1 MSENEPILGEALSL
15 QPETLLKIENK
26 DLLDRLLALG
36 GAAQN
41 IEIAT
46 IKSPVDVIGLPS
58 EIPVAIHRNG
68 VNPKLE
74 GVKNLFDAYRIAP
87 ERRRGVA
94 KVDNLQ
100 SFIDLVNRHKD
111 EHSVIF
117 ANTDLKA
124 AKLLAVIDYHET
136 SGVARFGNHRI
147 EYNFPTT
154 KEFQVWQQFNGEKFD
169 QGEFAAFLEDHIAEL
184 ASPNDTKRSD
194 AETNDAEKSESEKSE
209 SEKSKYEQLFKTR
222 FGNPNEIIDLSR
234 GLQVNVGATLKTSVT
249 LQSGEGEVVFSE
261 KHTNTQGEKL
271 IVPGLFMISLPV
283 FEAGE
288 PVRIPVRLRYR
299 AGAAIKWF
307 YQLYR
312 PEHFLREQ
320 IKNDLLTAAQETGL
334 PAYEGAPEA

>member
-26 DLLDRLLALG
+26 DVLDRLLALG

-46 IKSPVDVIGLPS
+46 IKSPVDVVGLPS

-68 VNPKLE
+68 QAPKLE
-74 GVKNLFDAYRIAP
+74 GVKSLFDAYRIAP

-100 SFIDLVNRHKD
+100 SFVDLVNRHKD

-117 ANTDLKA
+117 ASTDLKA

-136 SGVARFGNHRI
+136 SGAARFGHHRI

-154 KEFQVWQQFNGEKFD
+154 KEFQVWQNFNGEKFD

-184 ASPNDTKRSD
+184 ASPMDQERNEFE
-194 AETNDAEKSESEKSE
+194 A
-209 SEKSKYEQLFKTR
+209 LFKTK
-222 FGNPNEIIDLSR
+222 FGAPNEIIDLSR
-234 GLQVNVGATLKTSVT
+234 GLQVNVGAKVKNSVT
-249 LQSGEGEVVFSE
+249 LQSGEAEVVFSE
-261 KHTNTQGEKL
+261 EHTNAQGEKL
-271 IVPGLFMISLPV
+271 IVPGLFMISLPA

-299 AGAAIKWF
+299 AGTAIKWF

-320 IKNDLLTAAQETGL
+320 IKNDLLTAAQATGL

>member
-26 DLLDRLLALG
+26 DVLDRLLALG

-41 IEIAT
+41 IEIIN
-46 IKSPVDVIGLPS
+46 IKSPVDVIGLPQ
-58 EIPVAIHRNG
+58 EIPLALHRG
-68 VNPKLE
+68 AAPKLE
-74 GVKNLFDAYRIAP
+74 GLRALFDAYRTAP

-94 KVDNLQ
+94 QVDNLQ

-117 ANTDLKA
+117 ANTDLKE

-136 SGVARFGNHRI
+136 SGVARFGNHRV

-154 KEFQVWQQFNGEKFD
+154 KEFQVWQHFNGEKFD
-169 QGEFAAFLEDHIAEL
+169 QGEFASFLEDHIAEL
-184 ASPNDTKRSD
+184 ASPMDQERNEF
-194 AETNDAEKSESEKSE
+194 ET
-209 SEKSKYEQLFKTR
+209 LFKTK
-222 FGNPNEIIDLSR
+222 FGAPNEIIDLSR
-234 GLQVNVGATLKTSVT
+234 GLQVNVGAKVKNSVT
-249 LQSGEGEVVFSE
+249 LQSGESEVVFTE
-261 KHTNTQGEKL
+261 EHTNAQGEKL
-271 IVPGLFMISLPV
+271 IVPGLFMISLPA
-283 FEAGE
+283 FESGE

-299 AGAAIKWF
+299 AATAIKWF

-312 PEHFLREQ
+312 PDFWLREQ
-320 IKNDLLTAAQETGL
+320 IKNDLLTAALATSL